1 MEVEWKIEFVV
12 FCIFIE
18 IVIVKIIIE
27 VLGVEWVGIN
37 DNFLVLGGYFFLVI
51 KVIYWLWEKLGVDLF
66 VRSLF
71 EFFIVVELVE
81 IIVKSE

>member
-27 VLGVEWVGIN
+27 VLGVERVGIN